1 MPYRWSRPTP
11 DGSQTLTLWP
21 HRSLTAR
28 GFVGFIAAT
37 ATLLG
42 LPLIA
47 LLGTPA
53 LWVIFAFMAA
63 SLAAIWAALARN
75 HRDRSLSEVL
85 SLRPG
90 TITLTRHNPGG
101 ATQTWSDNPYW
112 TRVTLYASSG
122 PVPDYL
128 TLKGQGREVELGR
141 FLTPDE
147 RRSLAA
153 DLRAILAAIDRPQP
167 PPDVR

>member
-1 MPYRWSRPTP
+1 MPYRWSIKAP

-21 HRSLTAR
+21 HRSLSPR

-42 LPLIA
+42 LPLLA

-53 LWVIFAFMAA
+53 LWVIFAFVAA
-63 SLAAIWAALARN
+63 SLAAIWVALARN
-75 HRDRSLSEVL
+75 RRDRTLSEHL
-85 SLRPG
+85 ALRPG
-90 TITLTRHNPGG
+90 TITLTRRNPDGT
-101 ATQTWSDNPYW
+101 TQSWSDNSYW
-112 TRVTLYASSG
+112 TRVTLYPSLG

-128 TLKGQGREVELGR
+128 TMKGQGREVELGR

-147 RRSLAA
+147 RKSLAA
-153 DLRAILAAIDRPQP
+153 DLRAILAAMDRP
-167 PPDVR
+167 